1 MRAKRLATVELC
13 LLLIVAACSK
23 RVAVSPPPRPPLP
36 APTPASIVALN
47 EADRA
52 FAAKEYD
59 DASRGY
65 EDYVRLTPAQ
75 DQQDQALFR
84 LGMAYT
90 LKKAGPDWPRAQA
103 IWKRLITEF
112 PNSPL
117 KPPAELILSLYSE
130 VGQASADM
138 KVRDDR
144 IRQLSTELDRLKK
157 IDADRRKAP

>member
-1 MRAKRLATVELC
+1 M
-13 LLLIVAACSK
+13 LILAACSK
-23 RVAVSPPPRPPLP
+23 RVAVAPPPRPAVP
-36 APTPASIVALN
+36 APPPASIVALN

-59 DASRGY
+59 DACRSY
-65 EDYVRLTPAQ
+65 EDYLRLTPAP

-90 LKKAGPDWPRAQA
+90 LRKAAPDWPHAQA
-103 IWKRLITEF
+103 IWKRLISEF

-117 KPPAELILSLYSE
+117 KPPVDLILSLYSE
-130 VGQASADM
+130 VGQANADM

-144 IRQLSTELDRLKK
+144 IKQLSTELDRLKK